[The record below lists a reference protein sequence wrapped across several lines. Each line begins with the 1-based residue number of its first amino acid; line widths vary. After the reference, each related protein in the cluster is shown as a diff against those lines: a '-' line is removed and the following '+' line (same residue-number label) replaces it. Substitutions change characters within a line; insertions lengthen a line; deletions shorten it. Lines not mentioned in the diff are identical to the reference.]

1 MKKILII
8 KNSICVLA
16 FALFAFTITS
26 CVGSG
31 SGNDGTKSTTQN
43 VITTDP
49 KCFNFD
55 INTNTITGLRNDA
68 ECDISHIVIPTTID
82 GFKVKE
88 IGNSAFNGN
97 KALETVDMSEVTNI
111 GNNAFRDNTA
121 LTTAKMP
128 NVTNIGDA
136 AFFGNTSLTTVTMS
150 EVTTIGPGAFRG
162 TALTEVTMPLV
173 ITIEYDAFRDN
184 TALTTAKMPKAIT
197 IGNETFQG
205 KTYVRM

>member
-55 INTNTITGLRNDA
+55 INTNTITGLTKVTG
-68 ECDISHIVIPTTID
+68 CDISHIVIPETID
-82 GFKVKE
+82 GFKV
-88 IGNSAFNGN
+88 
-97 KALETVDMSEVTNI
+97 TTI

-136 AFFGNTSLTTVTMS
+136 AFFGNK
-150 EVTTIGPGAFRG
+150 GF
-162 TALTEVTMPLV
+162 
-173 ITIEYDAFRDN
+173 F
-184 TALTTAKMPKAIT
+184 
-197 IGNETFQG
+197 
-205 KTYVRM
+205 